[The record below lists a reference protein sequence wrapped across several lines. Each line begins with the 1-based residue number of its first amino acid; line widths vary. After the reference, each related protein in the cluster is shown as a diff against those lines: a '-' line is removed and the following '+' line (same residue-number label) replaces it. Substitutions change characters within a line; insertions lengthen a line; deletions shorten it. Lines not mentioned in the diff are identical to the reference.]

1 MKKKSLLVV
10 LFLIVSCSTDD
21 SEVNTNEAST
31 LQPTE
36 NSSSNSSTDSSGT
49 STDSS
54 DTSTGSSDS
63 STGISN
69 DISVL
74 VEKFYYD
81 SAVSV
86 VVNGDNLV
94 IYAKDLPD
102 HKSAY
107 YDLNNDLYEAY
118 DEPDNPSFKL
128 NPNDIAEQNIV
139 MTIPRFPEKAN
150 NHESTPM
157 GTMGVA
163 VNSGSIFN
171 QMAAPGDDILEELN
185 TFDQYEGHP
194 APGGV
199 YHYHI
204 EPVWLTETL
213 GEDAFIGLLLDGFP
227 VYGPVEDGVRL
238 TNDDLDVYHG
248 HSHETTEFP
257 NGIYHYHITDDL
269 PWINGDGF
277 YGTPGTI
284 TN

>member
-1 MKKKSLLVV
+1 MKKIFLFILV
-10 LFLIVSCSTDD
+10 LILSCSESVDQTDTMETLSTDTSSTDD
-21 SEVNTNEAST
+21 S
-31 LQPTE
+31 
-36 NSSSNSSTDSSGT
+36 SSNSTSSN
-49 STDSS
+49 SPSAS
-54 DTSTGSSDS
+54 
-63 STGISN
+63 SN

-74 VEKFYYD
+74 AEKFYYQ

-86 VVNGDNLV
+86 VVNDDNLV
-94 IYAKDLPD
+94 ISASDLPD

-107 YDLNNDLYEAY
+107 YAANHPLYESY
-118 DEPDNPSFKL
+118 DEPNNPSFKL
-128 NPNDIAEQNIV
+128 NPNNILAQDIV
-139 MTIPRFPEKAN
+139 MTIPRFPEVAD

-157 GTMGVA
+157 GPMGVA
-163 VNSGSIFN
+163 VNSVAIFN

-213 GEDAFIGLLLDGFP
+213 GDDAFLGLLLDGFP
-227 VYGPVEDGVRL
+227 VYGPLENGNRL
-238 TNDDLDVYHG
+238 SNDDLDDYHG
-248 HSHETTEFP
+248 HSHDTNEFP
-257 NGIYHYHITDDL
+257 EGIYHYHVTDDL

-284 TN
+284 TR